1 MISGPCTVNCN
12 SIRHTKLDIECCAR
26 MDVYRC
32 VCSGIPKKNS
42 NPGSFLF
49 LNLHRYSSFF
59 CTTLCNLPKFPN
71 VIIIKVLSKIESFHC
86 PPPPPVD
93 NVSFSGY

>member
-12 SIRHTKLDIECCAR
+12 SIRHTKLDIEFCAR

-32 VCSGIPKKNS
+32 VCNGIPKKNS

-49 LNLHRYSSFF
+49 
-59 CTTLCNLPKFPN
+59 
-71 VIIIKVLSKIESFHC
+71 
-86 PPPPPVD
+86 
-93 NVSFSGY
+93 